1 MCERALCA
9 PSRGL
14 LPSRIIARRRH
25 LLHGAQGKVE
35 MDFLGRQEKGVKKML
50 HIESDISFWI

>member
-1 MCERALCA
+1 MGERALCA

-25 LLHGAQGKVE
+25 LLHGVREMAE
-35 MDFLGRQEKGVKKML
+35 MDFLGRIKEKVF
-50 HIESDISFWI
+50 HN